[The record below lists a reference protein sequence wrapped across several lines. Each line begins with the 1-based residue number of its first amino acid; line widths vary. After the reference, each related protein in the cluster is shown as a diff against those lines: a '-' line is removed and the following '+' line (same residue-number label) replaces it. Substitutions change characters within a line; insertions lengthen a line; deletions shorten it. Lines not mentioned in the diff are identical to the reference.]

1 MHTGHSEAADESRDE
16 KRRREPI
23 TAAVYLMERGNH
35 HVEQAI
41 LAKVAADELADEAI
55 VARVRDGETALYEV
69 LVRRYN
75 QRLYR
80 TIRAILRDDRNVE
93 DVMQQVYIDAYLHLD
108 QFRGDAKFATWLTRI
123 AVNRA
128 IRTGRGE
135 MHGLAL
141 AAEDGEA
148 IVERVPAGNI
158 DPEHAMYGHELK
170 VVLESLIE
178 QLPEPFRLVF
188 VLREVE
194 GLSTAETAACLAIY
208 EDTVKTRLHR
218 AKRLLQDQ
226 IDRRLGPAASQV
238 YAFHLSRCDRVVA
251 GVMAALHAKGPA
263 N

>member
-1 MHTGHSEAADESRDE
+1 M
-16 KRRREPI
+16 
-23 TAAVYLMERGNH
+23 
-35 HVEQAI
+35 EQAI

-55 VARVRDGETALYEV
+55 VARVRDGETALYEI
-69 LVRRYN
+69 LVRRHN

-93 DVMQQVYIDAYLHLD
+93 DVMQQAYVDAYLHLN

-128 IRTGRGE
+128 IRSGRGE
-135 MHGLAL
+135 RRGLEL
-141 AAEDGEA
+141 VVDDGEP
-148 IVERVPAGNI
+148 IVERVAANTI

-188 VLREVE
+188 VMREVE
-194 GLSTAETAACLAIY
+194 GLSTAETASCLDIN

-218 AKRLLQDQ
+218 AKRLLQDPL
-226 IDRRLGPAASQV
+226 DRQLGPAASQV

-251 GVMAALHAKGPA
+251 AVMGEIGKLSA
-263 N
+263 

>member
-1 MHTGHSEAADESRDE
+1 LEH
-16 KRRREPI
+16 
-23 TAAVYLMERGNH
+23 
-35 HVEQAI
+35 AI
-41 LAKVAADELADEAI
+41 LANVAADELPDETI
-55 VARVRDGETALYEV
+55 VARVREGETGLYEI
-69 LVRRYN
+69 LVRRHN

-80 TIRAILRDDRNVE
+80 TIRAVLRDDRNVE
-93 DVMQQVYIDAYLHLD
+93 DVMQQAYIDAYVHLN

-128 IRTGRGE
+128 IRSRGQRR
-135 MHGLAL
+135 GLELVVDDHESA
-141 AAEDGEA
+141 
-148 IVERVPAGNI
+148 VESMPAHNI

-188 VLREVE
+188 VMREVE
-194 GLSTAETAACLAIY
+194 GLSTAETAACLDIN

-218 AKRLLQDQ
+218 GKRLLQEH

-251 GVMAALHAKGPA
+251 GVMAAIQPK
-263 N
+263 

>member
-1 MHTGHSEAADESRDE
+1 M
-16 KRRREPI
+16 
-23 TAAVYLMERGNH
+23 
-35 HVEQAI
+35 EQAI
-41 LAKVAADELADEAI
+41 LAKVAADELSDEAI
-55 VARVRDGETALYEV
+55 VTRVREGEAALYEI

-93 DVMQQVYIDAYLHLD
+93 DVMQQAYIDAYMHLD
-108 QFRGDAKFATWLTRI
+108 QFRGDAKFGTWLTRI

-128 IRTGRGE
+128 IRNGRGDRR
-135 MHGLAL
+135 GLELVADDHRSL
-141 AAEDGEA
+141 
-148 IVERVPAGNI
+148 VERMPAHTI

-170 VVLESLIE
+170 VVLESLIA

-188 VLREVE
+188 VMREVE
-194 GLSTAETAACLAIY
+194 GLSTAETAACLEIN

-218 AKRLLQDQ
+218 AKRLLQEH

-251 GVMAALHAKGPA
+251 GVMAAIQQKG
-263 N
+263 